1 MLGREAYHNPYLMAS
16 FDGRFYGDSAPVKS
30 RAEILHAMQPYIREQ
45 LERYAKH
52 GLRLNSITRHMLGLM
67 AGMPGAR
74 AFRQTLSDS
83 KKLAAGDPALLLE
96 ALARMQPIAA

>member
-1 MLGREAYHNPYLMAS
+1 ML
-16 FDGRFYGDSAPVKS
+16 
-30 RAEILHAMQPYIREQ
+30 PYIKRQ
-45 LERYAKH
+45 LELHGDNGR

-83 KKLAAGDPALLLE
+83 KRLALGDPALLLE
-96 ALARMQPIAA
+96 ALQRTQAAQAALPA